1 MERVKRRVFKGNQG
15 DPIDENYY
23 EEILFK
29 TRDKKDKILQKLIF
43 RLV

>member
-1 MERVKRRVFKGNQG
+1 MERVKRRIFKGNQE

-43 RLV
+43 RSV